1 MVIILPFLFLAGL
14 AVGSFLNC
22 LIFRLNK
29 GFSPLKGRSFCPK
42 CQHQLSW
49 KDNFPLFSFAF
60 LKGRC
65 RYCHSPISWQYPLV
79 ELATGILTLF
89 IIHYSLFILGESFLM
104 TLDYL
109 LITYALIVIFISDF
123 RYGTIPDEIVFP
135 AIGLAFWASIINHQS
150 SIINFLLAG
159 LGSAGFFLILRV
171 ITRGKGMGMG
181 DVKLAGLMGLF
192 LGWPNIVVAF
202 YLAFLTGGLVG
213 VILILLGKKRFG
225 QHLPFG
231 PFLTIAT
238 GIAFFGE
245 DAIWKFIGK
254 ILGY

>member
-1 MVIILPFLFLAGL
+1 
-14 AVGSFLNC
+14 
-22 LIFRLNK
+22 
-29 GFSPLKGRSFCPK
+29 
-42 CQHQLSW
+42 
-49 KDNFPLFSFAF
+49 
-60 LKGRC
+60 
-65 RYCHSPISWQYPLV
+65 
-79 ELATGILTLF
+79 
-89 IIHYSLFILGESFLM
+89 
-104 TLDYL
+104 
-109 LITYALIVIFISDF
+109 
-123 RYGTIPDEIVFP
+123 
-135 AIGLAFWASIINHQS
+135 
-150 SIINFLLAG
+150 
-159 LGSAGFFLILRV
+159 
-171 ITRGKGMGMG
+171 MGMG